1 MQHQTTPT
9 YTYLALGDSYTIG
22 ESVLQADNFP
32 NQVVTIL
39 KCEGLS
45 FDPPR
50 IIAKTG
56 WTTDELEEG
65 IASANQNG
73 LLLPAYH
80 FVSLLIG
87 VNDQYRERNIEDY
100 KTAFELLLQKAISL
114 AGGKKENVVV
124 LSIPDWG
131 ITPYAN
137 GRDREKIAVEI
148 DAYNTLNKKIA
159 QQYHVHYIN
168 ITTWTREAVHDNTLL
183 APDGLHPS
191 GKEYKRWAEKV
202 VELIKK
208 QLATL

>member
-22 ESVLQADNFP
+22 ESILQADNFP

-39 KCEGLS
+39 KGEGLS
-45 FDPPR
+45 FHPPR

-65 IASANQNG
+65 ITSAKQNG
-73 LLLPAYH
+73 LLLPVYH

-100 KTAFELLLQKAISL
+100 KTAFELLLQKSISL
-114 AGGKKENVVV
+114 AGGKKEKVAV

-131 ITPYAN
+131 VTPYAN
-137 GRDREKIAVEI
+137 GRDREKIATEI

-168 ITTWTREAVHDNTLL
+168 ITPWTKEAADDNTLL

-191 GKEYKRWAEKV
+191 GKEYKRWAEKLV
-202 VELIKK
+202 DFIKK
-208 QLATL
+208 QLAIL